1 MSRRGGKAPTS
12 ASIDAVLS
20 AQLAV
25 AWAGEAGEQPRLKWW
40 RTDLASEFGGEDLF
54 RRLMPHTWQW
64 AILEGAREA
73 ARLQDAALRE
83 KADDADRLFTL
94 FRLGFETDE
103 RLDERLAD
111 LKRDGKPPLEAL
123 PGLRELLDAP
133 WEKGRFAD
141 WVAGHGEVAVVTA
154 PVGRRLKGEPPGEV
168 EHRVKKLVA
177 ALHPL
182 ADAYPMPHF
191 RGAAK

>member
-1 MSRRGGKAPTS
+1 
-12 ASIDAVLS
+12 V
-20 AQLAV
+20 V
-25 AWAGEAGEQPRLKWW
+25 AWAGESGEKPRLKWW

-73 ARLQDAALRE
+73 ARLQDEALRE
-83 KADDADRLFTL
+83 KADDSDRLVTL

-103 RLDERLAD
+103 HTDERLAD
-111 LKRDGKPPLEAL
+111 LKRGGKPPLEAL

-133 WEKGRFAD
+133 WSRTRFAD

-154 PVGRRLKGEPPGEV
+154 PVGRRLKGDRPESLDLT
-168 EHRVKKLVA
+168 VKKLVA
-177 ALHPL
+177 GLHPL
-182 ADAYPMPHF
+182 ADSYPMPHF
-191 RGAAK
+191 RGAAS